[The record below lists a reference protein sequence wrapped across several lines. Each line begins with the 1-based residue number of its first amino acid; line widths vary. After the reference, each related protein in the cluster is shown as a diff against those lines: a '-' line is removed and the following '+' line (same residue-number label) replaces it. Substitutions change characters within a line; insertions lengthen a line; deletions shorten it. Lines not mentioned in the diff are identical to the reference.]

1 VYIQRWHGGK
11 CPGLEGSMNREQS
24 RIGSPDGFHF
34 PKIELGTKHQNV
46 FDEEFGFYT
55 EDYFREMLA
64 TERKRTER
72 SQNPILL
79 VMMNIERVLD
89 LVPRRTIV
97 KNLSSVLTGSAR
109 EIDIKGW
116 HSHNRIIGIIY
127 TEIHKSGR
135 VPILKKVHDNLGI
148 AFGKEI
154 ADIVEV
160 TFAVFPVE
168 PGEAESGGTLSVD
181 TRFYPSPFNSSSDR
195 RVAVV
200 LKRAEDIV
208 VSGLLIL
215 FFLPFFI
222 VIAAAIKLT
231 SKGPVFFT
239 QKRIGL
245 EGKPFPFIK
254 FRSMRVNC
262 DPSIHREYVK
272 NLISG
277 KHDGAASAAGGAVY
291 KIKDDPRV
299 TRVGK
304 FIRKT
309 SLDELPQ
316 FFNVLAGH
324 MSLVGPR
331 PPIPYEVES
340 YNIWHLRRVLEI
352 KPGITGYW
360 QVAGRSTTT
369 FDTMVRMDLQYIM
382 RWTLWWDLILIL
394 KTPLAVFKGAY

>member
-1 VYIQRWHGGK
+1 MSNERTKLGNH
-11 CPGLEGSMNREQS
+11 N
-24 RIGSPDGFHF
+24 GFHF
-34 PKIELGTKHQNV
+34 PKIDLGTRRENV

-72 SQNPILL
+72 SQKPILL
-79 VMMNIERVLD
+79 VMLNIEKLLE
-89 LVPRRTIV
+89 LVPRKLIV
-97 KNLSSVLTGSAR
+97 KNFSSVLSGSAR

-116 HSHNRIIGIIY
+116 HSHNKSIGIIY
-127 TEIHKSGR
+127 TEIHNSGKI
-135 VPILKKVHDNLGI
+135 PILEKVHGNLEI
-148 AFGKEI
+148 AFGKER
-154 ADIVEV
+154 ADYVEV
-160 TFAVFPVE
+160 TFAVFPLE
-168 PGEAESGGTLSVD
+168 AQTTRSGESLSVD
-181 TRFYPSPFNSSSDR
+181 TRFYPSPFNSSADR
-195 RVAVV
+195 KVAVM

-208 VSGLLIL
+208 VSGILIL
-215 FFLPFFI
+215 FFLPLFI
-222 VIAAAIKLT
+222 AIAAAIQLT

-277 KHDGAASAAGGAVY
+277 KHDGTASATGGAVY

-299 TRVGK
+299 TPVGK

-316 FFNVLAGH
+316 FFNVLMGH

-382 RWTLWWDLILIL
+382 RWTLWWDLKLIL
-394 KTPLAVFKGAY
+394 STPIAVFRGAY